1 MSVNVLEME
10 EVQLLLKKAS
20 GLDND
25 QGNPR
30 IKQIMHRLLTDLF
43 RMIDDLDISSD
54 EFWVA
59 VNYLNDL
66 GSSGEAVLL
75 APGLGFDRLLDIILD
90 EKEAQAGLAGGTPR
104 TIEGPLYVAGAP
116 LHQGKGKSDIDP
128 SDAQEMYLHGKVT
141 DLDGKPIANAVVDVW
156 HADLKGAY
164 SFFDP
169 SQSEYNLRCR
179 IQTDAQGRY
188 QVLSRVPNGYGVPPQ
203 GNTKKAL
210 DSLGRHGNRPAH
222 IHYFASKA
230 GYKHLTTQI
239 NLSGDQYLHDDFA
252 YATRDELIVEG
263 RNITD
268 QNKIDNLG
276 FSAAYLEV
284 EFDIQLP
291 NTDKTE
297 LQQAHAR
304 ARAKAE

>member
-1 MSVNVLEME
+1 MSVNILELE

-20 GLDND
+20 GLDNN

-43 RMIDDLDISSD
+43 RMIDDLDISSE

-66 GSSGEAVLL
+66 GNTGEAVLL

-90 EKEAQAGLAGGTPR
+90 EKEARAGLSGGTPR

-116 LHQGKGKSDIDP
+116 LYQGKGKADTDD
-128 SDAQEMYLHGKVT
+128 SDAQEMYLHGVVT
-141 DLDGKPIANAVVDVW
+141 DLNGQPLSNTMVDVW

-164 SFFDP
+164 SFFDT

-179 IQTDAQGRY
+179 IQTDEQGRY

-210 DSLGRHGNRPAH
+210 DTLGRHGNRPAH
-222 IHYFASKA
+222 IHYFASKE

-239 NLSGDQYLHDDFA
+239 NLSGDEYLHDDFA

-268 QNKIDNLG
+268 QDKINQLG
-276 FSAAYLEV
+276 FSAPYLEV

-291 NTDKTE
+291 ATGQTD